1 MSAVALAPER
11 RAQPADAVRVLCV
24 DDEPHVLEG
33 LRDSLR
39 RSFDVD
45 IAESGADA
53 LALLER
59 DPDAYAVVISDMRM
73 PGMSGA
79 AFLSQARRVAPNAV
93 RLLLTGH
100 ADLDAAIAAVN
111 DGQLF
116 RFLTK
121 PCPRQEL
128 LRACAAALGQHRL
141 LVAERVLLEQT
152 LRGSITAL
160 VDVLALTNP
169 AAFGRAMRLRA
180 GVQLLAERLA
190 MTDAWEVEIAAMLLQ
205 LGAVTL
211 PDATA
216 ERLYAGAVLSEPEQA
231 MVAAV
236 PAATQRII
244 GHVPRLEGVQQILAD
259 VGRPFRGE
267 GRPPSI
273 GGRMLRIVADYDELE
288 SRGTTRPAV
297 LATMRGRDGVYDRQL
312 LDAYALAR
320 GPSAPVEEVVEVRL
334 IDLQAGMTLADDV
347 RHRNGSLLI
356 ARGYK
361 VTAALIDRLAHVPRG
376 QLREPLRVIDEPI
389 GR

>member
-1 MSAVALAPER
+1 MSAVAFAPAR
-11 RAQPADAVRVLCV
+11 RTLPADAARVLCV

-39 RSFDVD
+39 RSFDVRV
-45 IAESGADA
+45 AQSGAEA

-59 DPDAYAVVISDMRM
+59 EPDAYAVVISDMRM

-100 ADLDAAIAAVN
+100 ADLDAAIGAVN

-121 PCPRQEL
+121 PCLREEL

-169 AAFGRAMRLRA
+169 AAFGRAMRLRS
-180 GVQLLAERLA
+180 GVQLMAERIGLD
-190 MTDAWEVEIAAMLLQ
+190 DAWELEIAAMLLQ

-216 ERLYAGAVLSEPEQA
+216 ERLYAGAVLSEEEQA
-231 MVAAV
+231 MVAEV
-236 PAATQRII
+236 PAATQRIL
-244 GHVPRLEGVQQILAD
+244 GHVPRMEGVQEILAD
-259 VGRPFRGE
+259 VGRPFRSE
-267 GRPPSI
+267 GPPPSI
-273 GGRMLRIVADYDELE
+273 GARMLRIVADYDELE
-288 SRGTTRPAV
+288 SRGTTSPAA
-297 LATMRGRDGVYDRQL
+297 LATMRGRDAVYDPQL

-320 GPSAPVEEVVEVRL
+320 GPSEPADEVIEIRL
-334 IDLQAGMTLADDV
+334 ADLRAGLTLADDV

-356 ARGYK
+356 ARGYT
-361 VTAALIDRLAHVPRG
+361 VTTALIERLSHLPRG
-376 QLREPLRVIDEPI
+376 HVREPLRVIDEPLED
-389 GR
+389 

>member
-1 MSAVALAPER
+1 MSALAFAPSR
-11 RAQPADAVRVLCV
+11 RTLPADAARVLCV

-39 RSFDVD
+39 RSFDVRV
-45 IAESGADA
+45 AQSGADA
-53 LALLER
+53 LALLEEE
-59 DPDAYAVVISDMRM
+59 PDGYAVVISDMRM

-79 AFLSQARRVAPNAV
+79 AFLGQARRVAPNAV
-93 RLLLTGH
+93 RMLLTGH
-100 ADLDAAIAAVN
+100 ADLDAAIDGVN

-121 PCPRQEL
+121 PCPREEL

-169 AAFGRAMRLRA
+169 AAFGRAMRLRS
-180 GVQLLAERLA
+180 GVQLLAERLGLA
-190 MTDAWEVEIAAMLLQ
+190 DAWEIEIAAMLLQ

-216 ERLYAGAVLSEPEQA
+216 ERLYAGAVLSEEEQA
-231 MVAAV
+231 MVADV
-236 PAATQRII
+236 PQATQRIL
-244 GHVPRLEGVQQILAD
+244 GHVPRLEGVQEILAD
-259 VGRPFRGE
+259 VARPFCGE
-267 GRPPSI
+267 GHTPAI
-273 GGRMLRIVADYDELE
+273 GARMLRVVADYDELE
-288 SRGTTRPAV
+288 SRGTTRAAI
-297 LATMRGRDGVYDRQL
+297 LATMRRRDGVYDMQL

-320 GPSAPVEEVVEVRL
+320 GPSEPADEVVEIRL
-334 IDLQAGMTLADDV
+334 IDLSAGMTLADDV

-356 ARGYK
+356 ARGYT
-361 VTAALIDRLAHVPRG
+361 VTAALIERLSHLPRG
-376 QLREPLRVIDEPI
+376 HVREPLRVIDEPVED
-389 GR
+389 